1 MYLAENTSQAAKSSA
16 VALCGAQPP
25 KAALSAELCELA
37 AAGGQ
42 GVRAASCKSLVKK
55 ANGLFDSLISP

>member
-16 VALCGAQPP
+16 AALCRAQPP

-37 AAGGQ
+37 AGGQ
-42 GVRAASCKSLVKK
+42 GVRAADCRSLVKK
-55 ANGLFDSLISP
+55 ANGHFDSLISP